1 MDLKKRG
8 KNIKRIKEVNK
19 LSKIEIKNLRKIFK
33 TKNSSFVAVEDVSF
47 ELEYG
52 EVVALLG
59 PNGAGKTT
67 IVQMISGYLEPSFG
81 EVIIDGTVIN
91 YSNRNNFPMGVVF
104 GGELGFYGQSSA
116 YENLMFFGR
125 LKKIP
130 RKELKAEINR
140 VLQLV
145 ELGDVANKKV
155 HEFSRGMRQ
164 RLHIARAL
172 LKKPKILLLD
182 EPTTG
187 LDVEISKTIRE
198 LIKKLAKTEN
208 IAILLT
214 SHMMSEIEYLSDKLL
229 LIGAGK
235 LYHTGTVDSVIK
247 LSNVSE
253 INRPATLEE
262 SYLALADQ
270 LKRR

>member
-1 MDLKKRG
+1 M
-8 KNIKRIKEVNK
+8 N
-19 LSKIEIKNLRKIFK
+19 KIEIRNLNKVFNTNENK
-33 TKNSSFVAVEDVSF
+33 FVAVEDVSF

-67 IVQMISGYLEPSFG
+67 VVQMISGYLEPSGG
-81 EVIIDGTVIN
+81 EIVIDGTIIN
-91 YSNRNNFPMGVVF
+91 YNNRINFPMGVVF

-116 YENLMFFGR
+116 YDNLMFFGR
-125 LKKIP
+125 LKKVP
-130 RKELKAEINR
+130 HKELKAEVYR
-140 VLQLV
+140 VLKLV
-145 ELGDVANKKV
+145 ELEDVANKKV
-155 HEFSRGMRQ
+155 KEFSRGMRQ

-214 SHMMSEIEYLSDKLL
+214 THMMSEIEYLSDKLL